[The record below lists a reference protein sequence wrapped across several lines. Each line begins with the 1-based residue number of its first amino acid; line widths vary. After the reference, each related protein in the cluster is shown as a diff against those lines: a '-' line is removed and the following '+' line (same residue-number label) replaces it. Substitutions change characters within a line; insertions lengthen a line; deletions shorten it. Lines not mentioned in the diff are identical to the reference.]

1 MTDTTKQPQIQINGE
16 DNSTTNNN
24 SLAVVPKP
32 LTDPNWSLLN
42 SYNVQD
48 DTELFEEALI
58 PPENFNMVCEHVY
71 RSSFPKKKHYKFLE
85 KLKLKSVLTLIL
97 EEYPEQNMKFLE
109 EQNIQFLQFGI
120 AGNKE
125 PFVQIP
131 EDKISAALAALLDK
145 RNHPILIHCNKG
157 KHRTGCLIGCLR
169 KIQNWS
175 HTSIFDEY
183 RRFSHP
189 KSRSMDQQFIE
200 LYDAKQVWPLVDRR
214 YLPNWPTLADP
225 FY

>member
-1 MTDTTKQPQIQINGE
+1 DM
-16 DNSTTNNN
+16 
-24 SLAVVPKP
+24 
-32 LTDPNWSLLN
+32 
-42 SYNVQD
+42 
-48 DTELFEEALI
+48 FEEALI

-71 RSSFPKKKHYKFLE
+71 RSSFPKKKHYRFLE

-97 EEYPEQNMKFLE
+97 EEYPEQNMKFLKE
-109 EQNIQFLQFGI
+109 HNIQFLQFGI

-157 KHRTGCLIGCLR
+157 KHRTGCLVGCLR
-169 KIQNWS
+169 KLQNWS

-200 LYDAKQVWPLVDRR
+200 LYDAKQVWPLVDKR
-214 YLPNWPTLADP
+214 YLPDW
-225 FY
+225 

>member
-1 MTDTTKQPQIQINGE
+1 MTQNDQEI
-16 DNSTTNNN
+16 
-24 SLAVVPKP
+24 
-32 LTDPNWSLLN
+32 
-42 SYNVQD
+42 
-48 DTELFEEALI
+48 FEEALI

-71 RSSFPKKKHYKFLE
+71 RSSFPKKKHFRFLE

-109 EQNIQFLQFGI
+109 ERGIKFLQFGI

-131 EDKISAALAALLDK
+131 EDKISAALAAILDK
-145 RNHPILIHCNKG
+145 RNHPMLIHCNKG

-169 KIQNWS
+169 KLQNWS

-200 LYDAKQVWPLVDRR
+200 LYDANQVWPLVDRR
-214 YLPNWPTLADP
+214 YLPRWPTLADP
-225 FY
+225 ML